1 MSPFMDDLLQV
12 AVWFGIPFLTATVTL
27 VSTLWSIKL
36 EIRDIKATI
45 GGKHD
50 LVVSRVERLEKHVHQ
65 ADNAILAIQLTLA
78 KDHHG

>member
-12 AVWFGIPFLTATVTL
+12 AVWFGIPLLTATISL

-36 EIRDIKATI
+36 EIREIKATI

-50 LVVSRVERLEKHVHQ
+50 LVVNRVDRLEKSQHKTNN
-65 ADNAILAIQLTLA
+65 DILAIQLTLA
-78 KDHHG
+78 KDQHG